1 MEAWAKRRLA
11 ELKEAAPAKHEKKVP
26 FAKVP
31 LPLAAEAAAAT
42 GGLRLFVWLW
52 LLHRSWQ
59 RQTRAVVVPNTA
71 LRQYGI
77 SREVKRRALNDLA
90 AAGIISVEYRPYK
103 NPMVTLLSVDG

>member
-1 MEAWAKRRLA
+1 MEAWAKQRLA
-11 ELKEAAPAKHEKKVP
+11 ELEAAAPARRKKKVP

-31 LPLAAEAAAAT
+31 LPQAAEAAATT
-42 GGLRLFVWLW
+42 GGLRFFVWLW

-59 RQTRAVVVPNTA
+59 RQTRSVVVPNTA

-90 AAGIISVEYRPYK
+90 HAGLISVKHRPYK
-103 NPMVTLLSVDG
+103 NPIVTLLNVNG